1 MDLPIAILIVVGAA
15 AAGFTAV
22 VLVRRAGSVLSNPTR
37 GTPMAIVVGTSF
49 AVLFAFL
56 MLAAFQTY
64 GGAKNGAGAEANAV
78 LDMARTAALYPD
90 AERDQLRSDLRCYSR
105 AVINE
110 EWPAMRQG
118 HSSPLVDHWV
128 AVYRSEFDR
137 LTVRSAREQVAFQDL
152 LTQAS
157 TRTTGRQER
166 LSDDT
171 PAIPTPLWIGLIF
184 VGCVAVLLQ
193 LGMAD
198 RGERLRIQGLQ
209 VAGVAAVVTTG
220 LLIINFLDHP
230 FGTHVGGIEPG
241 PMRHSLTLQDNLQP
255 GLRPACTMSGRPL

>member
-22 VLVRRAGSVLSNPTR
+22 VLARRTGSVLSNPTR

-56 MLAAFQTY
+56 MVSAFQTY
-64 GGAKNGAGAEANAV
+64 GGAKNGAASEADAV
-78 LDMARTAALYPD
+78 LDMSRTAALYRPS
-90 AERDQLRSDLRCYSR
+90 ERDLLRSDLTCYGR
-105 AVINE
+105 AVINY

-118 HSSPLVDHWV
+118 HSSPLVDQWV
-128 AVYRSEFDR
+128 AAYRAEFDR
-137 LTVRSAREQVAFQDL
+137 LTVRSPREQVAFQDL
-152 LTQAS
+152 LTQGA
-157 TRTTGRQER
+157 TRTVGRQQR

-171 PAIPTPLWIGLIF
+171 PAVPTPLWVALIF
-184 VGCVAVLLQ
+184 VGCVAVSLQ

-198 RGERLRIQGLQ
+198 RDERLRIQGLQ
-209 VAGVAAVVTTG
+209 VAGVAAVVATG

-230 FGTHVGGIEPG
+230 YATHVGGIQPHSMRHTLSVMHNLEPG
-241 PMRHSLTLQDNLQP
+241 LQP
-255 GLRPACTMSGRPL
+255 NCTMKGRPL